1 MDTCAW
7 TIAGRHGDAVPST
20 KMRFLVRLLIRA
32 VFRIRVVGDLA
43 PFVQAN
49 RLLIVANHGSR
60 LDALLLALFL
70 PRNPV
75 VVVPPEEARLPWLRR
90 VLRFTSHLTLDVSNP
105 LTIKRVLRQLRSGRP
120 VAMFPAGRISTGD
133 GVMKVYPVPALIALK
148 SGATVVPVHLERAGQ
163 RYSGSGRE
171 SVLSRL
177 LPSFTL
183 RVLAPARI
191 DGGPAAS
198 GRRRR
203 MFATRRLDSI
213 LQSMVLHSRTGK
225 SIFQCFLDAISI
237 HGRGRLLIEDQS
249 EEPKSYGF
257 LLKGSL
263 AISRWIRRHTQPG
276 ENVGLLL
283 PNVVASVCAVMGLSA
298 ARRVPA
304 IFNYTSGPLGVH
316 SAAVA
321 ARIDVVVSSRK
332 FIEQAKLEP
341 LIEALAGRRIL
352 YLEDIRRQFSLADK
366 LWLVLFALRFPRLA
380 AATQSSLDP
389 AVVLFTSGSE
399 DRPKGVVLSHHAV
412 IANVAQL
419 RAVFDFSVEDRIL
432 NPLPIYHAYS
442 FTAGMLLSLI
452 TGTRMLLYISPLR
465 YRAIPEIAYRRDCTI
480 LFGTSTFL
488 SYYARHANPM
498 DFRRLR
504 YVISGGEKLAPEVA
518 RMWQEKF
525 GLRIYE
531 GYGSTEAAP
540 VIALAT
546 PASYRR
552 GSVGRFLPGIDHEL
566 EPVEGID
573 KGGILHIRGPN
584 LMSGYYRFGNPGVI
598 EPPKSSV
605 GEGWYATGDVVE
617 VDSEAFVAISGR
629 VKRFAKIAGEMV
641 SLDVIEQVAREA
653 SREHYHASIL
663 WEQDFGGEGTV
674 LFTTDPALTRAQLAD
689 AARALGTHDLSVARR
704 IVLVPEIP
712 VLANGKTD
720 YVGLKALIEG
730 DTFARLL
737 SAAGGHPEPEARAI
751 APPPIS
757 NK

>member
-1 MDTCAW
+1 
-7 TIAGRHGDAVPST
+7 
-20 KMRFLVRLLIRA
+20 MRFVLRFFLRLFLRVRI
-32 VFRIRVVGDLA
+32 VGELA
-43 PFVQAN
+43 PFAQTN

-70 PRNPV
+70 PRSPL
-75 VVVPPEEARLPWLRR
+75 VVVPPEEARSASMRR
-90 VLRFTSHLTLDVSNP
+90 LLKLVPHLVSDVNNP
-105 LTIKRVLRQLRSGRP
+105 LTMKRVLRLVRGGRP
-120 VAMFPAGRISTGD
+120 VAMFPAGRIGTGD
-133 GVMKVYPVPALIALK
+133 GVMKVYPVPALVALK
-148 SGATVVPVHLERAGQ
+148 SGATVLPVHVQRA
-163 RYSGSGRE
+163 RPRLP
-171 SVLSRL
+171 VLGILSF
-177 LPSFTL
+177 LPGAFDSFSL
-183 RVLAPARI
+183 RIMAPARI

-203 MFATRRLDSI
+203 IFATLRLDSM
-213 LQSMVLHSRTGK
+213 LQSMVVQSLAGRT
-225 SIFQCFLDAISI
+225 IFECFLDAIAV
-237 HGRGRLLIEDQS
+237 HGRGRLLIEDQN
-249 EEPKSYGF
+249 EEPKSYSF

-263 AISRWIRRHTQPG
+263 AISRWIRRHTRTD

-304 IFNYTSGPLGVH
+304 IFNYTSGPLGVM

-321 ARIDVVVSSRK
+321 AQVQVVVTSRK
-332 FIEQAKLEP
+332 FVEQAKLEP

-352 YLEDIRRQFSLADK
+352 YLEDIRREFGPADK
-366 LWLVLFALRFPRLA
+366 LWLMLFALRLPRLA
-380 AATQSSLDP
+380 VVRQSSLDP

-412 IANVAQL
+412 MANVAQL
-419 RAVFDFSVEDRIL
+419 RAVFDFSTQDKVL
-432 NPLPIYHAYS
+432 NPLPLYHAYS
-442 FTAGMLLSLI
+442 FTAGVILSLT
-452 TGTRMLLYISPLR
+452 TGTRLMLYISPLR

-488 SYYARHANPM
+488 SYYARHAGPM

-518 RMWQEKF
+518 RVWQEKF

-546 PASYRR
+546 PASFRR
-552 GSVGRFLPGIDHEL
+552 GTVGRFLPGIDHQL
-566 EPVEGID
+566 EPVEGIPE
-573 KGGILHIRGPN
+573 GGILHIRGPN
-584 LMSGYYRFGNPGVI
+584 LMTGYYRYASPGVI
-598 EPPKSSV
+598 EAPKSV
-605 GEGWYATGDVVE
+605 MGEGWYATGDVVE
-617 VDSEAFVAISGR
+617 VDAEGFATISGR

-641 SLDVIEQVAREA
+641 SLDIIEQVARKA
-653 SREHYHASIL
+653 SEHHHHASIL
-663 WEQDFGGEGTV
+663 WEQDASGESTV
-674 LFTTDPALTRAQLAD
+674 LFTTDPQLNRAQLAD

-704 IVLVPEIP
+704 IVHVPEIP
-712 VLANGKTD
+712 LLASGKTD

-737 SAAGGHPEPEARAI
+737 SAAGGRPQQRLDAGASP
-751 APPPIS
+751 APPPTS
-757 NK
+757 ST

>member
-1 MDTCAW
+1 
-7 TIAGRHGDAVPST
+7 
-20 KMRFLVRLLIRA
+20 MRVRI
-32 VFRIRVVGDLA
+32 VGELA
-43 PFVQAN
+43 PFAQAN

-60 LDALLLALFL
+60 LDVLVLGLFL
-70 PRNPV
+70 PRSPMI
-75 VVVPPEEARLPWLRR
+75 VVPPEEARTAWMRRLLRL
-90 VLRFTSHLTLDVSNP
+90 VPHLVSDVNNP
-105 LTIKRVLRQLRSGRP
+105 LTLKRVLRQIRSGRP
-120 VAMFPAGRISTGD
+120 VAIFPAGRITTGD

-148 SGATVVPVHLERAGQ
+148 SGATVLPVHIQRASL
-163 RYSGSGRE
+163 RFPASGSV
-171 SVLSRL
+171 SPLPRL
-177 LPSFTL
+177 LDTFTL
-183 RVLAPARI
+183 RVLTPARI

-198 GRRRR
+198 ARQRR
-203 MFATRRLDSI
+203 MFATRMLDSM
-213 LQSMVLHSRTGK
+213 LQSMVVQSRAGK
-225 SIFQCFLDAISI
+225 TVFECFLDAIAA

-263 AISRWIRRHTQPG
+263 AISRWIRHHTRVD

-283 PNVVASVCAVMGLSA
+283 PNVVAAVCAVMGLSA

-304 IFNYTSGPLGVH
+304 IFNYTSGPLGVT

-321 ARIDVVVSSRK
+321 AQVRVVVTSRK
-332 FIEQAKLEP
+332 FVEQARLEP
-341 LIEALAGRRIL
+341 LIEALAGRKIL
-352 YLEDIRRQFSLADK
+352 YLEDVGREFGLADK

-380 AATQSSLDP
+380 VTKQSSLDP

-412 IANVAQL
+412 VANVAQL
-419 RAVFDFSVEDRIL
+419 RAVFDFSAEDKVL

-452 TGTRMLLYISPLR
+452 TGTRLLLYISPLR

-488 SYYARHANPM
+488 SYYARHANGM

-518 RMWQEKF
+518 RLWQEKF
-525 GLRIYE
+525 GVRIYE
-531 GYGSTEAAP
+531 GYGVTEAAP

-546 PASYRR
+546 PASFRR
-552 GSVGRFLPGIDHEL
+552 GAVGRFLPGIDHQI
-566 EPVEGID
+566 EPVEGIV

-584 LMSGYYRFGNPGVI
+584 LMSGYYRYATPGVI
-598 EPPKSSV
+598 EAPRSCM

-617 VDSEAFVAISGR
+617 VDAEGFVTILGR
-629 VKRFAKIAGEMV
+629 VKRFAKIAGEMI
-641 SLDVIEQVAREA
+641 SLDVIEQVARKA
-653 SREHYHASIL
+653 SRDHHHASIL
-663 WEQDFGGEGTV
+663 WEQDSSGESTV
-674 LFTTDPALTRAQLAD
+674 LFTTDPNLNRGQLAD

-704 IVLVPEIP
+704 IVHVPEIP
-712 VLANGKTD
+712 LLASGKTD

-737 SAAGGHPEPEARAI
+737 SAAGGRPEDQLRASVSPV
-751 APPPIS
+751 PPPTS
-757 NK
+757 MNT

>member
-1 MDTCAW
+1 
-7 TIAGRHGDAVPST
+7 
-20 KMRFLVRLLIRA
+20 
-32 VFRIRVVGDLA
+32 
-43 PFVQAN
+43 
-49 RLLIVANHGSR
+49 
-60 LDALLLALFL
+60 
-70 PRNPV
+70 V
-75 VVVPPEEARLPWLRR
+75 VVVPPEEARLPWLGR
-90 VLRFTSHLTLDVSNP
+90 LLKLTAHLVSDVGNP
-105 LTIKRVLRQLRSGRP
+105 LTIKQVLRQLRNGRP
-120 VAMFPAGRISTGD
+120 VAMFPAGRISSGD

-148 SGATVVPVHLERAGQ
+148 SGATVLPVHVELARRRFSA
-163 RYSGSGRE
+163 SGRA
-171 SVLSRL
+171 SLLSRL
-177 LPSFTL
+177 VPSFTL
-183 RVLAPARI
+183 RVLTPARI

-203 MFATRRLDSI
+203 MFATRKLDSM
-213 LQSMVLHSRTGK
+213 LQSLVLQSSVGK
-225 SIFQCFLDAISI
+225 TIFESLLDAIAA
-237 HGRGRLLIEDQS
+237 HGRGRLVIEDQS
-249 EEPKSYGF
+249 EEPKSYGH

-263 AISRWIRRHTQPG
+263 AISRWIRRHTRLD

-283 PNVVASVCAVMGLSA
+283 PNVIASVCAVMGLSA

-304 IFNYTSGPLGVH
+304 IFNYTSGPLGVM

-321 ARIDVVVSSRK
+321 AQVRVVVTSRK
-332 FIEQAKLEP
+332 FIEQARLEP

-352 YLEDIRRQFSLADK
+352 YLEDVRHEFGLADK

-380 AATQSSLDP
+380 VTKQSSLDP

-412 IANVAQL
+412 VANVAQL
-419 RAVFDFSVEDRIL
+419 RAVFDFSVEDKIL

-442 FTAGMLLSLI
+442 FTAGMLLSLV
-452 TGTRMLLYISPLR
+452 TGTRLLLYISPLR

-498 DFRRLR
+498 DFRRVR

-518 RMWQEKF
+518 RIWQEKF

-552 GSVGRFLPGIDHEL
+552 GSVGRFLPGIDHDL
-566 EPVEGID
+566 EQVEGID

-584 LMSGYYRFGNPGVI
+584 LMSGYYRYANPGVI
-598 EPPKSSV
+598 EPPKSGV

-617 VDSEAFVAISGR
+617 VDSEGFLTISGR
-629 VKRFAKIAGEMV
+629 VKRFAKIAGEMI
-641 SLDVIEQVAREA
+641 SLDVVEQVAREA
-653 SREHYHASIL
+653 SRDHQHASIL
-663 WEQDFGGEGTV
+663 WEQDSAGESTV
-674 LFTTDPALTRAQLAD
+674 LFTTDPNLSRAQLAD
-689 AARALGTHDLSVARR
+689 AARTLGTHDLSVARR
-704 IVLVPEIP
+704 VVHVPEVP
-712 VLANGKTD
+712 VLASGKTD

-730 DTFARLL
+730 DTFTRLL
-737 SAAGGHPEPEARAI
+737 TAAGGRPEVDASTSASPLS
-751 APPPIS
+751 PPPPTS
-757 NK
+757 ST

>member
-1 MDTCAW
+1 
-7 TIAGRHGDAVPST
+7 VV
-20 KMRFLVRLLIRA
+20 L
-32 VFRIRVVGDLA
+32 RIRVVGDLT
-43 PFVQAN
+43 PFAQAN

-75 VVVPPEEARLPWLRR
+75 VVVPPEEARVPWLRR
-90 VLRFTSHLTLDVSNP
+90 LLRATAHLVLDVNNP
-105 LTIKRVLRQLRSGRP
+105 LTIKRVLRHLRNGRP
-120 VAMFPAGRISTGD
+120 VVMFPAGRISSGD

-148 SGATVVPVHLERAGQ
+148 SGASVLPVHVERAG
-163 RYSGSGRE
+163 RWRSGGG
-171 SVLSRL
+171 VPLRL
-177 LPSFTL
+177 LPRFTL
-183 RVLAPARI
+183 RVLPPARI

-213 LQSMVLHSRTGK
+213 LQSMVLQSRAGK
-225 SIFQCFLDAISI
+225 TIFECFLDAVAA
-237 HGRGRLLIEDQS
+237 HGRGRLLIEDQG

-263 AISRWIRRHTQPG
+263 AISRWIRRHTRPE
-276 ENVGLLL
+276 ENVGLLV
-283 PNVVASVCAVMGLSA
+283 PNVIASVCAVMGVSA

-304 IFNYTSGPLGVH
+304 ILNYTSGPLGVH

-321 ARIDVVVSSRK
+321 AQVRVVVTSRR
-332 FIEQAKLEP
+332 FIEQARLEP
-341 LIEALAGRRIL
+341 LLEALAGCRIL
-352 YLEDIRRQFSLADK
+352 YLEDIRREFGLIDK
-366 LWLVLFALRFPRLA
+366 LWLMLFALRFPRLA
-380 AATQSSLDP
+380 IVRQSSLDP

-412 IANVAQL
+412 VANVAQL
-419 RAVFDFSVEDRIL
+419 RAVFDFSVDDKIL

-452 TGTRMLLYISPLR
+452 TGTRLLLYLSPLR

-488 SYYARHANPM
+488 SYYARHASPM

-566 EPVEGID
+566 EPVEGIA

-584 LMSGYYRFGNPGVI
+584 LMSGYYRYGNPGVI

-617 VDSEAFVAISGR
+617 VDPEGFVMISGR

-653 SREHYHASIL
+653 SRDHHHASIL
-663 WEQDFGGEGTV
+663 WEQDYAGEGTV
-674 LFTTDPALTRAQLAD
+674 LFTTDPALSRAALAD

-704 IVLVPEIP
+704 IVHVPEIP
-712 VLANGKTD
+712 MLASGKTD

-730 DTFARLL
+730 DTFTRLL
-737 SAAGGHPEPEARAI
+737 SAAGGRPEEQARSGSPALPV
-751 APPPIS
+751 PPPTS
-757 NK
+757 NT